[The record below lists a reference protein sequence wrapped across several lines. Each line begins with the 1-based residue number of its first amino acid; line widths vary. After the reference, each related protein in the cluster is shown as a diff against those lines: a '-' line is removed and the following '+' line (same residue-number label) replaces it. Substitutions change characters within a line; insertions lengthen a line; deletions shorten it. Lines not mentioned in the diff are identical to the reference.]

1 MTQLGWVMGA
11 MALRV
16 WEMVATYPGLDQPRP
31 AAGAHSSLRAT
42 SCCLMFLSVF
52 HRFKNVS
59 LITKSIQTAMMLQT
73 KFPRMVAGFDLVTVC
88 TARQLFVTGPSTL

>member
-1 MTQLGWVMGA
+1 
-11 MALRV
+11 
-16 WEMVATYPGLDQPRP
+16 
-31 AAGAHSSLRAT
+31 
-42 SCCLMFLSVF
+42 MFLSVF

-88 TARQLFVTGPSTL
+88 TAGRLFVTGSGLRPAGLLRVQPNPL